1 MLRIGIT
8 GGTGCGKT
16 AVLRQ
21 IAARGGVCVDCDAL
35 YYHLL
40 RRDDTLR
47 TALSDAFGAVFLP
60 DGSLDRRR
68 LAQTVFSDEAALAR
82 LNAIVFFHVGRA
94 VTDLGERAREADAP
108 LFAVDAI
115 NLIESGLGAQCDV
128 TLAVLA
134 PEAVRLRR
142 IMARDALDE
151 ENARRRIRAQKPE
164 EFYRAHCRYVLEN
177 GDCSAEEFSIK
188 ANDLLDQ
195 MIKENMI

>member
-1 MLRIGIT
+1 MLCIGIT

-16 AVLRQ
+16 TVLRQ

-35 YYHLL
+35 YYDLL
-40 RRDDTLR
+40 RRDAALR
-47 TALSDAFGAVFLP
+47 AALTDAFGTVFLP
-60 DGSLDRRR
+60 DGSLDRKG
-68 LAQTVFSDEAALAR
+68 LAQTVFSEEAALAR
-82 LNAIVFFHVGRA
+82 LNEIVFFHVGRA
-94 VTDLGERAREADAP
+94 VAALREQALAAHAP

-115 NLIESGLGAQCDV
+115 NLMESGLGAQCDV
-128 TLAVLA
+128 TLAVVA

-151 ENARRRIRAQKPE
+151 ENARRRICAQKPE